1 MVQEQWTNAL
11 KVLKKTLK
19 VHSILVKEQWSSLL
33 EVKKSPSSFDFQS
46 FSYSENNMKDCQR
59 VSYSS
64 RTIN

>member
-19 VHSILVKEQWSSLL
+19 VHSILVQEQWTSVL

-46 FSYSENNMKDCQR
+46 FSYSENNMKDCPR